1 MEYVVMIEKTRT
13 GYSAYVPDLP
23 GCVATGRTL
32 DEVRTRMREA
42 ISFHI
47 EGLKREGLPVPHPS
61 SKAWIFEM
69 EPEYGIV
76 AERSAETLYDIKTF
90 ARKTG
95 IAPSTARVY
104 AHRYHI
110 GRKMGRGWVFSDDD
124 LNALCQKRVKNV

>member
-76 AERSAETLYDIKTF
+76 AERSAETLYDIKTPPPSGSCQAF
-90 ARKTG
+90 LRRG
-95 IAPSTARVY
+95 RRLPIAD
-104 AHRYHI
+104 HWIFH
-110 GRKMGRGWVFSDDD
+110 GLF
-124 LNALCQKRVKNV
+124 N